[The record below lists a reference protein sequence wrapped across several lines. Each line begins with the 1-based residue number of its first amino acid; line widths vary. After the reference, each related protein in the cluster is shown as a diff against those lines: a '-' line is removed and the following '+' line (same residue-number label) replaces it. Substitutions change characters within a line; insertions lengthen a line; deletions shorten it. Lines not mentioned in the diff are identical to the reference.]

1 MLSCDVDCLMIGLV
15 VPLVREISKQKF
27 LKRNKY
33 SPQGSNGPERNET
46 YFRVFFDIV
55 ISSNLT

>member
-46 YFRVFFDIV
+46 
-55 ISSNLT
+55 